1 MCESKEAF
9 DGAAHEKGFPMAV
22 TSTDIAQRL
31 GLSQPT
37 VSRILNGTHGYRA
50 SAATR
55 RRVVEAAREMGY
67 RPNAVARSLRH
78 RRTNIVGFHT
88 GYEYVNVRNPYVAA
102 VLGGLQRACDAQ
114 GLDILLLGIFNGRS
128 IDDIYGEL
136 VNGRIDGLFLHTK
149 AEDPLVAQL
158 AASAL
163 PVVTISDAMPQLPGV
178 VADDAGGTR
187 QAIDYLWARGHRRI
201 AYLAPQHHLISVE
214 RRVQAFQDAMA
225 ARGVPDA
232 PLIRIDTEQV
242 DTAMDVLRAGPHPP
256 TAVCCWNDL
265 CAVNLLRVCRKLGI
279 RVPDD
284 LAVIGFDGSLDP
296 RVLAQVVTTVA
307 VPWDTLGAQA
317 LGVLGAQMR
326 GETVPQETSVAVH
339 LLPGETA

>member
-1 MCESKEAF
+1 
-9 DGAAHEKGFPMAV
+9 MAV

-55 RRVVEAAREMGY
+55 SRVIEAAREMGY

-88 GYEYVNVRNPYVAA
+88 GYDYVNVRNAYMAA

-114 GLDILLLGIFNGRS
+114 RIDILLLGVFHGRS
-128 IDDIYGEL
+128 TDDIYGEL
-136 VNGRIDGLFLHTK
+136 VNGRIDGLFLHTN
-149 AEDPLVAQL
+149 AEDPLVARL
-158 AASAL
+158 AESAL
-163 PVVTISDAMPQLPGV
+163 PVVAITDAMPQLPCI
-178 VADDAGGTR
+178 VANDQDGTR

-201 AYLAPQHHLISVE
+201 AYLAPQRRLISVE
-214 RRVQAFQDAMA
+214 RRVEAFQDEMA
-225 ARGVPDA
+225 ARGVPEA
-232 PLIRIDTEQV
+232 PLVRIDMEEV
-242 DTAMDVLRAGPHPP
+242 DTAMDVLRAGPYPP

-265 CAVNLLRVCRKLGI
+265 CAVNLLRVCRKAGI
-279 RVPDD
+279 RVPED
-284 LAVIGFDGSLDP
+284 LAVVGFDGSFDP

-307 VPWDTLGAQA
+307 VPWDTLGEQA
-317 LGVLGAQMR
+317 LNVLRAQIR
-326 GETVPQETSVAVH
+326 GETVPPETSVAVH